1 MESRPVTSAPVSV
14 RTAATR
20 DAARIPALIRS
31 AFTSSKL
38 GYHGEDS
45 LVEAL
50 QRDGD
55 ALLSLVAE
63 IDGVVI
69 GHAMFSRMMVCADDG
84 EWKAAAL
91 APLSVQHIWQRQ
103 GIGGTLI
110 REGIDRLR
118 VMGTQ
123 IVFVLGHPGYYPR
136 FGFDPM
142 IAAPF
147 ASPFAGPHFMAQL
160 LDKSLQIPKSGRA
173 DYAAAFSR

>member
-1 MESRPVTSAPVSV
+1 MESAPVTTAAVLV
-14 RTAATR
+14 RTAAAK

-31 AFTSSKL
+31 AFASSKL

-45 LVEAL
+45 LVDAL
-50 QRDGD
+50 ERDGD

-69 GHAMFSRMMVCADDG
+69 GHAMFSRMIVCADDA

-91 APLSVQHIWQRQ
+91 APLSVQHVWQCQ
-103 GIGGTLI
+103 GIGGALI
-110 REGIDRLR
+110 RDGIERLR
-118 VMGTQ
+118 AVGTQ

-147 ASPFAGPHFMAQL
+147 ASPYAGPHFMALL
-160 LDKSLQIPKSGRA
+160 LDKSLEIPKSGRA